1 MKKIAIAVRTCGAVY
16 NLWNEKRIVDADKPT
31 IMFTCLNSIFKTISK
46 SKYDIVFSIHDDSS
60 SDEQKQLMQK
70 MINYYHIQCEFID
83 SGKKNNFRTQY
94 HWLKQQVCD
103 YVYFLEDDYLHVDN
117 AIDDMI
123 DMCEYMKVFWPGD
136 YAVFPM
142 NHPQRYHSIGAM
154 NPSYIIKGPKGY
166 WRSAFHTTCTFLMTK
181 FGATKYDSKI
191 KEMSYMW
198 EINGAPEDKFINHIW
213 WEQETRLIY
222 PMDSL
227 AWHISDESNR
237 DTLSNWQKVWD
248 ENETRQDSSL
258 YDT

>member
-1 MKKIAIAVRTCGAVY
+1 MKKVAIAVRTCGAVY

-60 SDEQKQLMQK
+60 SEEQKQLMQK
-70 MINYYHIQCEFID
+70 MIKHYSIQCEFID

-94 HWLKQQVCD
+94 HWLKQQDCD
-103 YVYFLEDDYLHVDN
+103 YVYFLEDDYLHVEN

-166 WRSAFHTTCTFLMTK
+166 WRSAFHSTCTFLMTK

-237 DTLSNWQKVWD
+237 DTLSNWQKVWN